1 MSNLYGSIDLTILG
15 QIARKH
21 PQLVRDVTFQDG
33 TVHKFLSIDVSER
46 RQPSEK
52 GNTHYIKATCKKEAQ
67 VQGVNYFVADL
78 KPSTYG
84 NQPQQAVV
92 QAPVATATDVNDNA
106 DASDLPF

>member
-1 MSNLYGSIDLTILG
+1 MNNLYGSIDLTILG
-15 QIARKH
+15 NIVRQH
-21 PQLVRDVTFQDG
+21 PSLVREVTFKDG
-33 TVHKFLSIDVSER
+33 TVHKFLQVDVSER
-46 RQPSEK
+46 KQPSDK
-52 GNTHYIKATCKKEAQ
+52 GHTHYIKASCKKEAQ

-106 DASDLPF
+106 DASGLPF